1 VPARKNS
8 AAKLIGWMIHPIT
21 VDLERELTPA
31 RRASL
36 LAVFTAAAVA
46 TNYLLIGVVNV
57 KFMDI
62 LVFSGGY
69 LYGAGFGAT
78 LGALVWLVYGT
89 VNPYGFNLPTLAATM
104 LGETLYGVAGG
115 VLRRSM
121 GVRPGWGPDARL
133 GVVGF
138 LLTFVYDLFTNV
150 VSAYVAG
157 VPVAVALIGGVPFAM
172 LHEVSNAVFFSVGV
186 PPLLQAVKRVE
197 VT

>member
-1 VPARKNS
+1 
-8 AAKLIGWMIHPIT
+8 MIHPIA

-31 RRASL
+31 RKASM

-57 KFMDI
+57 KFMDL
-62 LVFSGGY
+62 LVFTGGY

-78 LGALVWLVYGT
+78 MGAMVWLVYGT

-104 LGETLYGVAGG
+104 LGEAVYGVAGG
-115 VLRRSM
+115 VVRRSM
-121 GVRPGWGPDARL
+121 GVKPGWSPDIRL

-138 LLTFVYDLFTNV
+138 LLTFLYDLFTNV

-157 VPVAVALIGGVPFAM
+157 IPVAVALVGGVPFAL
-172 LHEVSNAVFFSVGV
+172 LHEASNAVFFSVGV

-197 VT
+197 AS